1 MSEILLKAQ
10 NLTYKYEDGTLAL
23 KDINLEIKSGE
34 KLAVL
39 GPNGS
44 GKSTF
49 FLCLN
54 GVRKP
59 QKGTLTLE
67 GKDYDYSRKG
77 LLHLRSNVG
86 IVFQDPD
93 NQLFSAGVYEEIAFG
108 PLNLGLSEAEVRIL
122 VDNAIEKLEMSS
134 FQHKPTHFLSGGQ
147 KKQVSIADI
156 IVMEPKIIIFD
167 EPTSALDPKHCTLV
181 KEMIEKLSIQGKTVL
196 LSTHDVDY
204 ALEWA
209 DRIVVFKDGTIEKSG
224 TPEEIFS
231 DLSLLKKTHLEQP
244 KVMQIF
250 YGLQANGILPKHLP
264 VPKTTIELLQ
274 YINKN

>member
-23 KDINLEIKSGE
+23 KDISLEIKSGE

-77 LLHLRSNVG
+77 LLHLRSSVG

-122 VDNAIEKLEMSS
+122 VDDAIEKLEMSS

-181 KEMIEKLSIQGKTVL
+181 KERIEKLSIQGKTVL

-250 YGLQANGILPKHLP
+250 YGLQAKGILPEHLP

-274 YINKN
+274 YIDKN